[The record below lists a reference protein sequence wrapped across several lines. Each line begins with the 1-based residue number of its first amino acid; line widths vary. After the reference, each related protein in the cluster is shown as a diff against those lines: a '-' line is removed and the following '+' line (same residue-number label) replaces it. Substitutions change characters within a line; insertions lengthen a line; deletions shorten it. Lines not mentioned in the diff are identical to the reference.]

1 MKGIK
6 SLNWHIK
13 RAKKNCTA
21 KTLYPKP
28 IKQRSMCAQWPWDWL
43 DLHLRVDR
51 NGSQMNEIRSMCRG
65 DTVTFD
71 RRNKN
76 KSFKFHLKTLALKK
90 KKKTQKLIFVFLLL
104 ELIYVKEPSAFSTAP
119 FCPVLLLLFLSFSSM
134 PASLCSVSSSCAS
147 LPPCPFLESRWSS
160 RLLSLPWLPHKGLSF
175 VVFLWKE
182 EF

>member
-6 SLNWHIK
+6 SPNWHIK
-13 RAKKNCTA
+13 RAKKKKNSTA

-51 NGSQMNEIRSMCRG
+51 NGLQMNEIRSMCSG

-76 KSFKFHLKTLALKK
+76 KSFKFHLKTLALKEK
-90 KKKTQKLIFVFLLL
+90 KEKTQKLIFVFPLV
-104 ELIYVKEPSAFSTAP
+104 ELIYVKEPTAFFFTAP
-119 FCPVLLLLFLSFSSM
+119 FGSVLFL
-134 PASLCSVSSSCAS
+134 
-147 LPPCPFLESRWSS
+147 
-160 RLLSLPWLPHKGLSF
+160 
-175 VVFLWKE
+175 
-182 EF
+182 